1 MAGEILV
8 NDLVLV
14 LVTGLIGGF
23 VHDAAQG
30 GFAWWGWDTTVT
42 PNVFKPGF
50 IGDLIVGAGAAFVT
64 YGSTIAT
71 ATSVTQLQ
79 LVVLAFTSGIG
90 GSAILM
96 AHVNGTDAAR
106 FREKLIALKQWP

>member
-42 PNVFKPGF
+42 PKVFKPGF

-79 LVVLAFTSGIG
+79 LVILAFTSGIG